1 MDSTGANVHMWIL
14 APRCAESVEY
24 TLEFRDLE
32 KNVKHLITNF
42 ILISCWE
49 LWVKHVIK
57 IDPTCSFY
65 TLYALLRIP
74 HVIQR

>member
-42 ILISCWE
+42 ILISC
-49 LWVKHVIK
+49 
-57 IDPTCSFY
+57 
-65 TLYALLRIP
+65 
-74 HVIQR
+74 